1 MVLIELTS
9 HGIYSIINRIN
20 VTIVIVI
27 MRAANKNNTRR
38 LKLGG
43 RTGHAGAGEGGD
55 QRRHHRPPGAPPLLV
70 SIASYVLFCTA
81 PVFSFLSH
89 TMY

>member
-43 RTGHAGAGEGGD
+43 ETGHAGAGQGGD
-55 QRRHHRPPGAPPLLV
+55 QRRHHRPPGAPPL
-70 SIASYVLFCTA
+70 S
-81 PVFSFLSH
+81 LSLICRRRLKSSPSQNVNFGL
-89 TMY
+89 